1 MKYDALY
8 IRNVENQIES
18 TCRVDTVGK
27 GKRSKGEDSALGKR
41 EGNVKRK
48 SSALNLVLNVTFIH
62 ASFLMRSF
70 FEFTLPHK
78 IVYCKACTRPKN
90 EIFFLIDSL

>member
-1 MKYDALY
+1 MVW
-8 IRNVENQIES
+8 RNGAQRKGEGER
-18 TCRVDTVGK
+18 TAPKFADFVGK

-62 ASFLMRSF
+62 ASFLTFRQNIF
-70 FEFTLPHK
+70 DVLHLPHSN
-78 IVYCKACTRPKN
+78 IHYFANTRPN
-90 EIFFLIDSL
+90 LIFFHFS

>member
-1 MKYDALY
+1 M
-8 IRNVENQIES
+8 
-18 TCRVDTVGK
+18 GK

-48 SSALNLVLNVTFIH
+48 SSALNLVLNVTFIY

-70 FEFTLPHK
+70 FELTLPHK